1 MTTAPDTLKQ
11 GATLA
16 ARSATGPLIV
26 NRYDGDDGAIN
37 WQLQQEGC
45 TAENEETGAEVIC
58 GISDR
63 DWKKAR
69 ATAEF
74 FAWCA
79 AHGAE
84 MIAEVERLRARVAI
98 LEDQAHDRRQDD
110 IERGEREP

>member
-1 MTTAPDTLKQ
+1 MTITPDTIKQ

-37 WQLQQEGC
+37 WQLQQGEC
-45 TAENEETGAEVIC
+45 TAENEDGAEVIC

-84 MIAEVERLRARVAI
+84 VIAEVATLRARVAD
-98 LEDQAHDRRQDD
+98 LEEQAHDRRQDD